1 MRASCSLCLLMIS
14 LIVLSLFFFLESSK
28 SALVGLCVGNLVTV
42 FLLTASDPTGV
53 KSFADVAVV
62 DGAFGDA
69 GSTTPKAAF
78 NRTPSNSLLS
88 CAAAAAAPTTPAAA
102 DVVAALS
109 STPSSILGGSDAV
122 VSPTF
127 AASTPTNCDCLSGDS
142 DCERPPP

>member
-28 SALVGLCVGNLVTV
+28 SALVGLCAGNLVTV
-42 FLLTASDPTGV
+42 FLLTASDLTGV

-88 CAAAAAAPTTPAAA
+88 CAAAAAAPTTLAAA
-102 DVVAALS
+102 DIVA
-109 STPSSILGGSDAV
+109 SSILGGSDAV
-122 VSPTF
+122 DSPTF